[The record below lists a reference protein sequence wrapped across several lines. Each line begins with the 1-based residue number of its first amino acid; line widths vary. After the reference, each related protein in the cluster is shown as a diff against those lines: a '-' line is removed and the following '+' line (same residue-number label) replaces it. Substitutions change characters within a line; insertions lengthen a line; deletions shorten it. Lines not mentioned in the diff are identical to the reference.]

1 MIYCDCLGS
10 QATIVNKKFL
20 NKNFKMPI
28 NTDKLE
34 AAGKKDVD
42 VGAKGIRQ
50 LQTNVTDI
58 ANIMKVFNQICIS
71 NL

>member
-1 MIYCDCLGS
+1 
-10 QATIVNKKFL
+10 
-20 NKNFKMPI
+20 MPI

-34 AAGKKDVD
+34 AAGKKDVG
-42 VGAKGIRQ
+42 VKGIRQ